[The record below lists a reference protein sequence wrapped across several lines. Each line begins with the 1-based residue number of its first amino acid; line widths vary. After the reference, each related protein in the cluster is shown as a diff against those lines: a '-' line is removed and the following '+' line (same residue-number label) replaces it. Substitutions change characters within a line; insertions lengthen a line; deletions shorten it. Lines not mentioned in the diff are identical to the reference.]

1 MTDLYYHIGNKV
13 LDFFYSFFAVVRLIA
28 SSVNSLLFRLRI
40 GRRAKLDVLYRQIYF
55 TGIEALPVISLIA
68 LLIGLIIVGQI
79 ISILPKIGR
88 EGLIG
93 EILVWVMIRE
103 LGPVLAAIIVTA
115 RSGTAIAAE
124 LGSMKVHDEIKAL
137 RIMGINIG
145 HYIVMPRVIG
155 TAVAV
160 FALTFY
166 FESVAILGGYLLAG
180 FEKRITFVTYTASI
194 FNASGIKDL
203 IASSLKSI
211 VFGLIIGS
219 VCCYHGLMVGK
230 SITQIPQETTKAVIR
245 SFLLIFIID
254 GIVSALFFL

>member
-1 MTDLYYHIGNKV
+1 MIDICSQIGNRV
-13 LDFFYSFFAVVRLIA
+13 LDFFYSLFAMARLIA

-40 GRRAKLDVLYRQIYF
+40 GRRAKFDVLYKQIYF
-55 TGIEALPVISLIA
+55 TGIEALPVISSIA

-79 ISILPKIGR
+79 IIILPKIGK
-88 EGLIG
+88 ESLIG
-93 EILVWVMIRE
+93 EILVWVVIRE
-103 LGPVLAAIIVTA
+103 LGPILVAIIVTA
-115 RSGTAIAAE
+115 RSGTAIASE
-124 LGSMKVHDEIKAL
+124 LGSMNVNDEIKAL
-137 RIMGINIG
+137 EIMGINLG
-145 HYIVMPRVIG
+145 HYIVMPRIIG

-180 FEKRITFVTYTASI
+180 FGKRITFVTYTASI

-203 IASSLKSI
+203 IASSLKSV

-230 SITQIPQETTKAVIR
+230 SITQIPQETTKAAIR

-254 GIVSALFFL
+254 GIVSAIFFL